1 MHGWLLVSIWFQVK
15 SWSQFWDQAHMGSL
29 LNRETASPSPLLR
42 YFFSLSQI
50 NSLGKFWS
58 IVFKMWKSQNS
69 WKQPEEEKKQ
79 SLQRKGIWMITDVL
93 LGIAKVLKQWND
105 TNMQEKKEKVSHS
118 RILQPVK
125 ITFKNKE

>member
-1 MHGWLLVSIWFQVK
+1 
-15 SWSQFWDQAHMGSL
+15 
-29 LNRETASPSPLLR
+29 
-42 YFFSLSQI
+42 
-50 NSLGKFWS
+50 
-58 IVFKMWKSQNS
+58 MWKSQNS

-105 TNMQEKKEKVSHS
+105 TNVQEKKEKVSHS